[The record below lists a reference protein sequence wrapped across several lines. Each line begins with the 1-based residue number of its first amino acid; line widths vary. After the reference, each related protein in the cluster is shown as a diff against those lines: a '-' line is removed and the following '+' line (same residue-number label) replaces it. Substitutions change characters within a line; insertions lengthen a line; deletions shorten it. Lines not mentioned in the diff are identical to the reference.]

1 MVFTDDVGHRDS
13 HGMAVTHDSV
23 PLGRGP
29 RGEPDRGVRRPDQ
42 WAPPA
47 DSLVSALS
55 DDPTPDLVDIAPTGD
70 LMFVTLRGP
79 NPLTGDPHVSTG
91 TTPGLAVMEVG
102 NGGRTGVIRKIVRI
116 SNINA
121 GGVERA
127 DPHGIRVR
135 VK

>member
-1 MVFTDDVGHRDS
+1 MIEVFDAQTNQR
-13 HGMAVTHDSV
+13 
-23 PLGRGP
+23 L
-29 RGEPDRGVRRPDQ
+29 
-42 WAPPA
+42 PPIQ
-47 DSLVSALS
+47 LVSALS
-55 DDPTPDLVDIAPTGD
+55 DDPTPDLIDNAPTGD

-79 NPLTGDPHVSTG
+79 NPLSGDPHVSTG

-102 NGGRTGVIRKIVRI
+102 DGGRTGSIRNIVRI
-116 SNINA
+116 SNIDA